1 MRENPHEIQRARAK
15 SGFSSPPYTILKV
28 GKIVANRGV
37 PENEVVSDVF
47 ETPNVQAHM
56 EGLRDR
62 TVVGDKGSCA
72 EVPSLTVYFCS
83 GPFSRDYG
91 SCSRRFIAD
100 SGKLCG
106 HGVDFLKFLKR
117 FRSSSVATRSMQ
129 E

>member
-1 MRENPHEIQRARAK
+1 M
-15 SGFSSPPYTILKV
+15 
-28 GKIVANRGV
+28 
-37 PENEVVSDVF
+37 VSDVF

-62 TVVGDKGSCA
+62 TVVGDKGSYA
-72 EVPSLTVYFCS
+72 EVLEVLVYFCS

-106 HGVDFLKFLKR
+106 HGLDIFEVLQTLRLVLCRNSCK
-117 FRSSSVATRSMQ
+117 
-129 E
+129 

>member
-1 MRENPHEIQRARAK
+1 M
-15 SGFSSPPYTILKV
+15 
-28 GKIVANRGV
+28 
-37 PENEVVSDVF
+37 VSDVF

-72 EVPSLTVYFCS
+72 EVLEVPVYVSS

-106 HGVDFLKFLKR
+106 HGVAFFEVSETLPL
-117 FRSSSVATRSMQ
+117 VL
-129 E
+129 